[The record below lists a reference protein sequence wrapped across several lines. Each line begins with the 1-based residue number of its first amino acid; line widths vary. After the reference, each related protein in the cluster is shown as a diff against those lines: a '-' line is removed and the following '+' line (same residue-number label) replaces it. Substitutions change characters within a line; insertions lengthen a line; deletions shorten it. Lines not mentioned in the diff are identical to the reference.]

1 MSSMLLAKE
10 ATAQSQE
17 GTIIL
22 DVAKIDLVG
31 KVESNK
37 TVVV

>member
-1 MSSMLLAKE
+1 MSSMLVAKE

-17 GTIIL
+17 GTFL